1 MLNLL
6 IFLLVPDGVVVM
18 AIDDRVKNASF
29 WLGIGEFL
37 VRCILWCILYFMVV
51 VAFGG
56 IRCRA
61 TTPCGM
67 RCRVTVYWIGGMRC
81 RPTFF
86 YMGLEV
92 SLMPVV
98 AESPAPLMVASASFM
113 EDSKSCSTIFTSC

>member
-6 IFLLVPDGVVVM
+6 IFLLMSDGVVVM

-37 VRCILWCILYFMVV
+37 VRGILWCILYFMVV
-51 VAFGG
+51 VSFGG
-56 IRCRA
+56 
-61 TTPCGM
+61 M
-67 RCRVTVYWIGGMRC
+67 RWSHGGMRC
-81 RPTFF
+81 RATFF

-92 SLMPVV
+92 SLMPAV
-98 AESPAPLMVASASFM
+98 ADSPAPLMVASASFM

>member
-6 IFLLVPDGVVVM
+6 IFLLMPDGVVVM

-37 VRCILWCILYFMVV
+37 VRGILWCILYFMVV
-51 VAFGG
+51 VSF
-56 IRCRA
+56 
-61 TTPCGM
+61 
-67 RCRVTVYWIGGMRC
+67 GGMRC
-81 RPTFF
+81 RATFF

-92 SLMPVV
+92 SLMPAV
-98 AESPAPLMVASASFM
+98 ADSPAPLMVASASFM

>member
-6 IFLLVPDGVVVM
+6 IFLLMPDGVVVM

-37 VRCILWCILYFMVV
+37 VRGILWCILYFMVV

-56 IRCRA
+56 IRCRP
-61 TTPCGM
+61 TTPC
-67 RCRVTVYWIGGMRC
+67 GMRC

-92 SLMPVV
+92 SLMPAV
-98 AESPAPLMVASASFM
+98 ADSPAPLMVASASFM

>member
-6 IFLLVPDGVVVM
+6 IFLLMPDGVIVM

-51 VAFGG
+51 VSFGG

-61 TTPCGM
+61 TVSWRHEMPRYIFLYGF
-67 RCRVTVYWIGGMRC
+67 GG
-81 RPTFF
+81 FVDA
-86 YMGLEV
+86 GGG
-92 SLMPVV
+92 
-98 AESPAPLMVASASFM
+98 
-113 EDSKSCSTIFTSC
+113 

>member
-6 IFLLVPDGVVVM
+6 IFLLMPDGVVVM

-37 VRCILWCILYFMVV
+37 VRGILWCILYFMVA

-56 IRCRA
+56 MRCRA
-61 TTPCGM
+61 TG
-67 RCRVTVYWIGGMRC
+67 YWIGGMRWSHGGMRC
-81 RPTFF
+81 RATFF

-92 SLMPVV
+92 SLMPAV
-98 AESPAPLMVASASFM
+98 ADSPAPLMVASASFM